1 MGQSALCGLAY
12 YSLERKVQKRKRKS
26 GIGLSNECKEQ
37 KREFYDSR
45 KGRYMDILVYQAK
58 RHDKEAF
65 GKLMKMHAASMYKVA
80 KAILKN
86 DDDVADAIQ
95 ETALTCWEKVNTLRK
110 DKYFKTWLTRILI
123 NNCNAIYRQ
132 RNRMLPADEI
142 PESGTVEESYA
153 QIEWQEFLQCLD
165 EKYRIV
171 TMLYYVEG
179 FKIREIAE
187 VLEINENTVSTR
199 LAKAR
204 KIMEK
209 QYR

>member
-1 MGQSALCGLAY
+1 
-12 YSLERKVQKRKRKS
+12 
-26 GIGLSNECKEQ
+26 
-37 KREFYDSR
+37 
-45 KGRYMDILVYQAK
+45 MDILVYQAK

-153 QIEWQEFLQCLD
+153 QIEWQVLLQCLD

>member
-1 MGQSALCGLAY
+1 
-12 YSLERKVQKRKRKS
+12 
-26 GIGLSNECKEQ
+26 
-37 KREFYDSR
+37 
-45 KGRYMDILVYQAK
+45 MDILVYRAK

-65 GKLMKMHAASMYKVA
+65 SSLIRQHTSSMYKVA

-95 ETALTCWEKVNTLRK
+95 ESILACWEKIDTLKK
-110 DKYFKTWLTRILI
+110 DQYFKTWLTRILI
-123 NNCNAIYRQ
+123 NNCNAICRQ
-132 RNRMLPADEI
+132 RGRMVSDDSL
-142 PESGTVEESYA
+142 PESGIVEQSYA
-153 QIEWQEFLQCLD
+153 AVEWQEFLQCLD

-187 VLEINENTVSTR
+187 ILELNENTVSTR

-209 QYR
+209 QYL